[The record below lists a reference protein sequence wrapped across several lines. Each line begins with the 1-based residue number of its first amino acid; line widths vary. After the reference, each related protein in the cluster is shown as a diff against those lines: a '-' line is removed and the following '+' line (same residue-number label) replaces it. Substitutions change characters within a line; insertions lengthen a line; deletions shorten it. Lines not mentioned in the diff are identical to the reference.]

1 MFTRYLLTNSYSE
14 NWWSLDTTTGKTLL
28 YSVFSVSKSISLC
41 FWISRFGKKA
51 QSFQRIRCTRSRCM
65 WIFLGIILV
74 TKQKG
79 THEPPN
85 KNLNKKAQVWNYE
98 KRTNK
103 HTFGWTSSRFLI
115 LPIRLCHSTLSK
127 SQLRVPC
134 DLCDNA
140 IISLANF
147 SIKLCRCS
155 SNFVNYDISQLAGT
169 ISQPL

>member
-1 MFTRYLLTNSYSE
+1 MFTWYLLTNSYSE

-28 YSVFSVSKSISLC
+28 YILFSVSKPISLY
-41 FWISRFGKKA
+41 FWISRFGKKP
-51 QSFQRIRCTRSRCM
+51 QSFQRICCTWSGCI
-65 WIFLGIILV
+65 WIFLGIIWV

-79 THEPPN
+79 THEPSN

-98 KRTNK
+98 KTNK

-127 SQLRVPC
+127 SQLCVPC
-134 DLCDNA
+134 DLCGNA
-140 IISLANF
+140 VISLANF